1 MKRALLTL
9 ALALLC
15 GSCSSIS
22 KDIRVDNA
30 QFVKDMGVGWNLGN
44 TLDTRSSDELAWGN
58 PYTTRAMIDMVSE
71 KGFKTL
77 RILVTWHT
85 HMDEE
90 YNIEIAW
97 LDHVEEIVGY
107 GLANDMYVIVNIH
120 HDEEIISPT
129 YASEAES
136 TRAIRSIWRQIA
148 ERFKEYDNR
157 LIFETFNEMRVK
169 GSEMEWRGGT
179 EEERDCINR
188 LHIAALDVIRS
199 SGGDN
204 ATRKV
209 MLSTYAAS
217 ATEVAMQALT
227 LPEGDDNLLVS
238 IHSYFPF
245 AFCHSLTEDNWGS
258 DEDKAEMEELF
269 SLIKS
274 SLIDRGYAV
283 VMGEWGSKSNNNND
297 DLRACHA
304 QHYVSKALEYGIAPL
319 VWDNGST
326 YELLDRRNLSWKR
339 EGIADA
345 IVGATKYN
353 TNQN

>member
-9 ALALLC
+9 ALGILLS
-15 GSCSSIS
+15 SCSLSPTLNTI
-22 KDIRVDNA
+22 DNA

-44 TLDTRSSDELAWGN
+44 TLDTRHTDERAWSN

-77 RILVTWHT
+77 RVPVTWHK
-85 HMDEE
+85 HMDSE
-90 YNIEIAW
+90 YNIEPAW
-97 LDHVEEIVGY
+97 LDRVEQIVNY
-107 GLANDMYVIVNIH
+107 GLSNDMYVIVNIH

-129 YASEAES
+129 YATEAES
-136 TRAIRSIWRQIA
+136 TRAIEAIWRQVA
-148 ERFKEYDNR
+148 ERFKEYDSH
-157 LIFETFNEMRVK
+157 LIFETLNEMRVK

-179 EEERDCINR
+179 EEEHDCINR

-227 LPEGDDNLLVS
+227 LPEGDENLLVS
-238 IHSYFPF
+238 IHSYYPF

-258 DEDKAEMEELF
+258 DDDKAQIDKLF
-269 SLIKS
+269 SLIKRC
-274 SLIDRGYAV
+274 LIDRGYTV
-283 VMGEWGSKSNNNND
+283 VMGEWGSKNNNNND
-297 DLRACHA
+297 EQRAIHA
-304 QHYVSKALEYGIAPL
+304 AYYASKALEFGIAPL

-326 YELLDRRNLSWKR
+326 FELLDRHNLCWKR
-339 EGIADA
+339 ESIADA
-345 IVGATKYN
+345 IVGAVK
-353 TNQN
+353 